1 VANALAPTIG
11 IESDAELLVAY
22 RASRSEDAF
31 AEIHARH
38 GSMVLRTCVRL
49 LGDVQEAE
57 DAAQAAFVMLAQRPH
72 RVQGTLAGWLY
83 FAARKTAWVALR
95 SRKRRVRREEVAAT
109 MKPTSIAPS
118 DPAVREEIDA
128 ALERLPEALREAVLL
143 CHLEGRDQSEAAA
156 QAGCSQATMSRRS
169 NEGLQQLKDILHR
182 RGVTLGAAGLTGWL
196 AHEAAAAT
204 ALPALSAAELAAG
217 LAQPQAAL
225 LAREAFQAMLWAK
238 LKLPAAALLFALV
251 TAGITALVGWD
262 QRPARSSATGAP
274 VANERA
280 TLIAHSDRVLFVAFS
295 PDGSIL
301 ASAAADHRIQLYDAQ
316 TGREQA
322 ALVGHQWPV
331 RCVAFAP
338 DGKTLASGDLDGQVK
353 LWDLA
358 TRREQ
363 ATMRSAGQVYSI
375 AFAPDGRTLAAGYRN
390 GTIRLWNLP
399 AGTVRDT
406 LAGHTDT
413 VFSLAFSR
421 DGLELASAS
430 KDRTARLWN
439 AATGQERLVLPAA
452 NPTCAVAFAPDGKTL
467 AVGSGRSLDQVWSAM
482 TVVPPPAGGTRL
494 GRITLWDVAS
504 GQELAVLPADVSGV
518 YSLAFSP
525 DGKLLA
531 MGSSE
536 AFVKLWRLDSPS
548 EPRTLRGHTALIR
561 SLVFSPDGKTLA
573 SASHDLTVRLW
584 DVNP

>member
-1 VANALAPTIG
+1 MKP
-11 IESDAELLVAY
+11 DAELLAAY
-22 RASRSEDAF
+22 RASRSEEAF

-38 GSMVLRTCVRL
+38 GALVLRTCVRL

-57 DAAQAAFVMLAQRPH
+57 DAAQAAFVMLAQRPQ

-109 MKPTSIAPS
+109 MKPTSIAPN

-143 CHLEGRDQSEAAA
+143 CHLEGRDQTEAAA

-182 RGVTLGAAGLTGWL
+182 RGVTLGAAAVASWL
-196 AHEAAAAT
+196 ANEAAAAT
-204 ALPALSAAELAAG
+204 ALPAVSAAELAAG
-217 LAQPQAAL
+217 LAKPQAAL
-225 LAREAFQAMLWAK
+225 LAREAFRAMLWAK
-238 LKLPAAALLFALV
+238 LKVPAAALLFTLL

-262 QRPARSSATGAP
+262 HLPAQSARASQPGAP
-274 VANERA
+274 IANERA

-295 PDGSIL
+295 PDGGIL
-301 ASAAADHRIQLYDAQ
+301 ASAAADHRVQLYDAH

-338 DGKTLASGDLDGQVK
+338 DGSTLASGDLDGQVK

-358 TRREQ
+358 TRKER

-375 AFAPDGRTLAAGYRN
+375 AFAPDGHTLAAGYRD

-406 LAGHTDT
+406 LDGHTDT

-439 AATGQERLVLPAA
+439 AATGQQRLVLPAA
-452 NPTCAVAFAPDGKTL
+452 NPACAVAFAPDGKTL
-467 AVGSGRSLDQVWSAM
+467 AVGSGRSLDQVWAAM
-482 TVVPPPAGGTRL
+482 TVVPPPTGGTRL
-494 GRITLWDVAS
+494 GRVTLWGVDS
-504 GQELAVLPADVSGV
+504 GQELAALPAGVSGV

-536 AFVKLWRLDSPS
+536 AFVKLWRLDSPT

-584 DVNP
+584 DVSAAPPR